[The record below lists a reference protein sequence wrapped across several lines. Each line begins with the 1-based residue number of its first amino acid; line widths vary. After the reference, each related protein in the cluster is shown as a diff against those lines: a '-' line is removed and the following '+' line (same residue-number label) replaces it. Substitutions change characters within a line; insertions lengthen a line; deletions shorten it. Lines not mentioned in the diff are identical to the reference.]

1 MPVMIG
7 CILIQP
13 IYALYRLKILF
24 RLCQNLSLWSL
35 RSACVYPWTVIRCW
49 VNYNLFLTPK
59 GLLNI
64 STSGQCICQPLF
76 PINHQS
82 LLQLIFRLE
91 LLNFCL
97 FVRWIIISIL
107 TPITVSHGIL
117 FRKAEHPLLMLKLLL
132 SNVILTAILNF
143 EIVNDVVGF

>member
-1 MPVMIG
+1 MIG

-76 PINHQS
+76 PIYHQS

-97 FVRWIIISIL
+97 FVR
-107 TPITVSHGIL
+107 
-117 FRKAEHPLLMLKLLL
+117 
-132 SNVILTAILNF
+132 
-143 EIVNDVVGF
+143 